1 MKNASL
7 LKFPFKL
14 VFIFLCTLVFFSCER
29 AENITYAEIKD
40 DIENREQ
47 DAQLSSLAQLVTQT
61 EQLSLLTEAFIAGDI
76 MDLLNQNGAL
86 TLFAP
91 SNFAIEELFTL
102 LGDEYNSF
110 EDFDSL
116 LEQQILTRI
125 LTYHMV
131 QGEVLSTD
139 FTAGEIETFYQGNAI
154 EITASEGA
162 FTIMDASEINAKPLV
177 LDKKADNGVLHI
189 IDKILI
195 PQDVNEFLGTVN
207 PLGTGQK
214 TIKELIVENEEFTFL
229 REALAITGLLD
240 TLGED
245 GPFTVFAPNNNTLVG
260 LLGLL
265 GDEFSSLEDFA
276 SEEEISLLRDI
287 LLYHVLGE
295 KLNSDD
301 FVLGSLNTLSGSNTL
316 QVISEQG
323 NFALVDALFLEAN
336 FGVTDIPAKNGVI
349 HTIDRILI
357 PVSVT
362 NAIENVVALAFER
375 AMISTGDLNT
385 ALEFFRMVQNRMN
398 LQALAE
404 KEFTFF
410 FPSDQAFLELFNQIG
425 PDRVRNLSDEEGLE
439 LLKTILS
446 YHCVENVA
454 LKAEDFTDQQLLD
467 TFQGEQ
473 LNVSVAQDIFILDK
487 TGETSKVIM
496 ADQEVLNGYIHVVDK
511 ILIPEEVVEELEL

>member
-1 MKNASL
+1 
-7 LKFPFKL
+7 
-14 VFIFLCTLVFFSCER
+14 
-29 AENITYAEIKD
+29 
-40 DIENREQ
+40 
-47 DAQLSSLAQLVTQT
+47 
-61 EQLSLLTEAFIAGDI
+61 
-76 MDLLNQNGAL
+76 
-86 TLFAP
+86 
-91 SNFAIEELFTL
+91 
-102 LGDEYNSF
+102 
-110 EDFDSL
+110 
-116 LEQQILTRI
+116 
-125 LTYHMV
+125 MV
-131 QGEVLSTD
+131 QGEILSTD
-139 FTAGEIETFYQGNAI
+139 FTAGEIETFYEGNSI
-154 EITASEGA
+154 EITASEGI
-162 FTIMDASEINAKPLV
+162 FTIADASEINAKPFV

-195 PQDVNEFLGTVN
+195 PQDVIEFLGTVN
-207 PLGTGQK
+207 PLGSGQK

-229 REALAITGLLD
+229 KEALAITGLLD

-245 GPFTVFAPNNNTLVG
+245 GPFTVLAPNNNTLVG

-265 GDEFSSLEDFA
+265 GAEFSSLEDFA

-287 LLYHVLGE
+287 LLYHVIGE
-295 KLNSDD
+295 KIKSDD

-357 PVSVT
+357 PASVT
-362 NAIENVVALAFER
+362 KAIENVVALAFER
-375 AMISTGDLNT
+375 TMISAGDLNT
-385 ALEFFRMVQNRMN
+385 ALEFFKMVQDRMN

-410 FPSDQAFLELFNQIG
+410 FPSDQAFLELYNQIG
-425 PDRVRNLSDEEGLE
+425 PDRVHNLTDEEGLE
-439 LLKTILS
+439 LLESIFS
-446 YHCVENVA
+446 YHYVENEA

-473 LNVSVAQDIFILDK
+473 LNVRVAQDIFILDK

-496 ADQEVLNGYIHVVDK
+496 ADQKVLNGYIHVVDK
-511 ILIPEEVVEELEL
+511 ILIPEEVLSELAL